1 MIILNDVLQILL
13 VVLQGFAALVVL
25 RWIAQVVLV
34 LGFGFEKRPLSEKA
48 TRRLSG
54 LRNLLLR
61 LVGVRKSTK
70 VEVNED

>member
-25 RWIAQVVLV
+25 RWVLQLV
-34 LGFGFEKRPLSEKA
+34 MVIGFGFEKKPLSEKSL
-48 TRRLSG
+48 RRLSG
-54 LRNLLLR
+54 LRNLFLR
-61 LVGVRKSTK
+61 LVGVRKPVK